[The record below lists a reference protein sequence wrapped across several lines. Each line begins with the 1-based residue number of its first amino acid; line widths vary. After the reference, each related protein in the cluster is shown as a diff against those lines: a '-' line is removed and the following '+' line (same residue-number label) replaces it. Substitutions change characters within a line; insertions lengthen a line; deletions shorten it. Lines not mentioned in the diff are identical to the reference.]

1 MIDINGPTE
10 IQIYY
15 EMRLFQPF
23 YGSHQAGCSTNKQVL
38 QISPATVSHFSF
50 IYNFLKLFLLFF
62 CVSFKK
68 KISL

>member
-1 MIDINGPTE
+1 MCFFYCVKVIDIDGLTE

-15 EMRLFQPF
+15 Y

-50 IYNFLKLFLLFF
+50 IYNFF
-62 CVSFKK
+62 
-68 KISL
+68 